1 VTLRITTVDE
11 LPEHLRH
18 QVAGKLAPAAPAKPA
33 QPFQSFAQ
41 QTGQPA
47 PSTATARGRPPRDGG
62 MNKTEAAYAE
72 HLAARQ
78 QAGEVLWFAFEGLRL
93 RLAEKT
99 FYNPDFAVQLADLS
113 LEVHEVKGH
122 WEDDARV
129 KIKVAAAMFPQR
141 FVAVQRV
148 QGAWKFET
156 FGGSDADR

>member
-1 VTLRITTVDE
+1 MTLRFTNLDE
-11 LPEHLRH
+11 LPEHLRA
-18 QVAGKLAPAAPAKPA
+18 QAQGKLAPATKAPPA
-33 QPFQSFAQ
+33 FESFAA

-47 PSTATARGRPPRDGG
+47 PAATTARGRPPRDGG
-62 MNKTEAAYAE
+62 MNKTENAYAE

-78 QAGEVLWFAFEGLRL
+78 QAGEVLWFAFEALRL

-129 KIKVAAAMFPQR
+129 KIKVAAAMYPLR

-156 FGGSDADR
+156 FGGADGDR